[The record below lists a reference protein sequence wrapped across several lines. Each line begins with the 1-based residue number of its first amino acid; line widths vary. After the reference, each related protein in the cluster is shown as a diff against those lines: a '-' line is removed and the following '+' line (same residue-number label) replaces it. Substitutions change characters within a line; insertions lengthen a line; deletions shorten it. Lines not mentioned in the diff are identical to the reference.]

1 MPIGAMQNLED
12 LYAKQRLLL
21 QEAARLEAAR
31 ETLEADRSNPD
42 RVYLLGIESLAL
54 REESLRLDAVISDIL
69 DRDLQR

>member
-21 QEAARLEAAR
+21 EEAARLDGEREA
-31 ETLEADRSNPD
+31 LEAQGSNPD
-42 RVYLLGIESLAL
+42 RVYLLGLESLAL